1 MLPIYRDTG
10 SRIHKLHPYVM
21 SAFSISIFLSSML
34 TESILYL
41 SLLFIITVA
50 VAASARIIRVWSS
63 MIRFAIYLS
72 LSILVIDLFLLPAD
86 TWWKIYAI
94 SIPVE
99 PVTASISLI
108 LRLLVSIS
116 AFLILSLTVNPDEI
130 FNAVTSSKIVLA
142 LAMGTRLYPLL
153 ASDEQEIE
161 DIMRVR
167 GVELDA
173 GGRIE
178 KIRNRG
184 FLLLPLLINSLERGL
199 GMAESMESR
208 SFSARKRGVSAFYRP
223 PSPYE
228 KILFASQILAFVLA
242 FLWMLVPHSLFPYLL
257 LDIPSLAL
265 SPAALLSLLLYLSVI
280 PGGGV

>member
-10 SRIHKLHPYVM
+10 SRIHRLHPYVM

-34 TESILYL
+34 TESIPYL
-41 SLLFIITVA
+41 SILFIITVA
-50 VAASARIIRVWSS
+50 VAASARIIRTWSS

-72 LSILVIDLFLLPAD
+72 VSILVIDLFLLPAD
-86 TWWKIYAI
+86 TWWRIYGI

-99 PVTASISLI
+99 PVMVSTSLI

-130 FNAVTSSKIVLA
+130 LNAASGSKIVLS
-142 LAMGTRLYPLL
+142 LAMGARLYPLV
-153 ASDEQEIE
+153 AADEQEIE

-208 SFSARKRGVSAFYRP
+208 SFSSRKRDASAFYRP

-228 KILFASQILAFVLA
+228 KILFLSQILAFVLA
-242 FLWMLVPHSLFPYLL
+242 FLWIFVPQVAIPYLL
-257 LDIPSLAL
+257 PDIPSIGL
-265 SPAALLSLLLYLSVI
+265 SPAALLSALLYLSVI
-280 PGGGV
+280 PGGGA